1 MKLSF
6 VIVALLAISA
16 YAQEA
21 EVAAPKTT
29 AGSATQEALSALQ
42 GGLKEH
48 NEFYSKAVTICKE
61 ELPAAQKIV
70 DQAEDRLR
78 PARDGAPR
86 GQPLRVQRRPHQVLL
101 APPAC

>member
-48 NEFYSKAVTICKE
+48 NEFYTKALSDIPRVFLSYRFAPSPLY
-61 ELPAAQKIV
+61 LPHSLFK
-70 DQAEDRLR
+70 
-78 PARDGAPR
+78 
-86 GQPLRVQRRPHQVLL
+86 HTTLL
-101 APPAC
+101 YYKTFP